1 LLKICHFKG
10 KNMSEIQS
18 TTELT
23 NVQSQLLKM
32 FAYNLP
38 DEEWVDLQKTLAHFF
53 AQRIRKRTGQIWIER
68 GYTNTTM
75 NNWLNG
81 HQE

>member
-1 LLKICHFKG
+1 
-10 KNMSEIQS
+10 MSEIQS

-38 DEEWVDLQKTLAHFF
+38 EEEWIDLQKTLARFF
-53 AQRIRKRTGQIWIER
+53 AQRIRQRTAKIWDER
-68 GYTNTTM
+68 GYSNQTM
-75 NNWLNG
+75 DNWLNG
-81 HQE
+81 NQE

>member
-1 LLKICHFKG
+1 
-10 KNMSEIQS
+10 MSEIQS

-38 DEEWVDLQKTLAHFF
+38 EEEWVDLQKTLVHFF
-53 AQRIRKRTGQIWIER
+53 AQRIRQRTGKIWEER
-68 GYTNTTM
+68 GYSNQTM
-75 NNWLNG
+75 DNWLNG
-81 HQE
+81 NQE